1 MRAILVLAAVVLA
14 ALAYTGKLSKPAGTP
29 AVSAPVVTN
38 VPQLDKQNY
47 VTTRSCAP
55 GGKNCTEV
63 TNAKAP
69 AKP

>member
-14 ALAYTGKLSKPAGTP
+14 ALAYTGKLSKPAAPP
-29 AVSAPVVTN
+29 ASAPVVTN

-63 TNAKAP
+63 TSAKAV